1 MTAEQPYDTGLTDDR
16 RYRLLVSSI
25 TDYAIYMVDLTGK
38 VASWNAGA
46 ERFKGYTAE
55 EIVGQHFS
63 RFYGA
68 EDRAAGLP
76 QRALDA
82 AAREGRF
89 ETEGWRVRKDG
100 TRFWAHVVIDP
111 VRDERGA
118 LIGFAKVTRDWTER
132 MLAREELRRSE
143 EQFRRLVLGVTDYAI
158 YMLDPDGR
166 VASWNAGAETIKGYT
181 ATEIVGQH
189 FSRFYTDADRAQNA
203 PERGLATAALDGRFE
218 REGWRVRKDGTTFWA
233 HVVIDAIR
241 NEAGMLVGFAKVT
254 RDMTEKVKTQQALEQ
269 AQQALF
275 QSQKMDAIGQL
286 TGGVAH
292 DFNNLL
298 MAIIGSIELLKK
310 RIPEHP
316 KVTPLL
322 DNAMQGAKRGAA
334 LTQRLLAFARKQE
347 LNLRSIDLP
356 ALVRGMTDLL
366 RRTIGPLIVIEAR
379 MPDTLAAIQA
389 DANQLELALLNLTMN
404 ARDAMP
410 NGGTIVIAAREE
422 TVPDGGPAGPL
433 VPGRYVCL
441 SVTDSGEGMD
451 EATLKRAA
459 EPFFTTKGVGK
470 GTGLGLSMVHGLAEQ
485 SGGRLVLH
493 SKVGE
498 GTTAELWLPLADAVA
513 VHGDAA
519 SAGDAGAGSTRP
531 LTVLAVDDDRLVLM
545 NTVAMLEEM
554 GHTVLEAT
562 SGQQALDILRQHAT
576 LDLLITDEAMP
587 QMTGLQ
593 LAKTVRAE
601 RPGLPI
607 ILATGYAEV
616 PRDSTLPKLSKPF
629 FQEDLVRAVASAVR
643 QAAARQQG

>member
-1 MTAEQPYDTGLTDDR
+1 MAAEQPYDTALTEDR
-16 RYRLLVSSI
+16 RYRLLVNSI
-25 TDYAIYMVDLTGK
+25 TDYAIYMVDPTG
-38 VASWNAGA
+38 VVTSWNAGA
-46 ERFKGYTAE
+46 EQFTGYRADDIT
-55 EIVGQHFS
+55 GRPCS
-63 RFYGA
+63 LLYTP
-68 EDRAAGLP
+68 EDVAADLP
-76 QRALDA
+76 QRALATAERD
-82 AAREGRF
+82 GRF
-89 ETEGWRVRKDG
+89 EAESWSMRKDG
-100 TRFWAHVVIDP
+100 TRFWAHMVIEP
-111 VRDERGA
+111 IRDEAGA
-118 LIGFAKVTRDWTER
+118 LIGFAKVTRDLTER
-132 MLAREELRRSE
+132 MRTREDLRRSE

-158 YMLDPDGR
+158 YMIDPEGQ
-166 VASWNAGAETIKGYT
+166 VVSWNAGAEKIKGYT
-181 ATEIVGQH
+181 AEEIIGQH
-189 FSRFYTDADRAQNA
+189 FSRFYTEEDRAQHA

-254 RDMTEKVKTQQALEQ
+254 RDMTEKVKAQQALER

-322 DNAMQGAKRGAA
+322 DNAMQGARRGAA

-347 LNLRSIDLP
+347 LNLRGIDLP

-366 RRTIGPLIVIEAR
+366 RRTIGPQIMIEAR

-410 NGGTIVIAAREE
+410 NGGSIVIAAREE

-459 EPFFTTKGVGK
+459 EPFFTTKGIGK

-493 SKVGE
+493 SKIGE
-498 GTTAELWLPLADAVA
+498 GTTAELWLPLAEAVA
-513 VHGDAA
+513 VNGDAA
-519 SAGDAGAGSTRP
+519 AAGDAGTGATRP

-562 SGQQALDILRQHAT
+562 SGHQALEILRQHAT

-643 QAAARQQG
+643 QGVHQQG

>member
-1 MTAEQPYDTGLTDDR
+1 MAAERPLNSAMTEDR
-16 RYRLLVSSI
+16 RYRLMVDSI
-25 TDYAIYMVDLTGK
+25 TDYAIYMLDPAGTVI
-38 VASWNAGA
+38 SWNAGA
-46 ERFKGYTAE
+46 QRFKGYTAD
-55 EIVGQHFS
+55 EIIGQHFS
-63 RFYGA
+63 IFYPD
-68 EDRAAGLP
+68 EDRASGLP
-76 QRALDA
+76 QRALDTA
-82 AAREGRF
+82 MREGRF
-89 ETEGWRVRKDG
+89 EAEAWRVRKDG
-100 TRFWAHVVIDP
+100 SRFWAHVVIDP
-111 VRDERGA
+111 VRDESGD
-118 LIGFAKVTRDWTER
+118 LTGFAKITRDLTAR
-132 MLAREELRRSE
+132 MLAQEELRRSE
-143 EQFRRLVLGVTDYAI
+143 EQFRRLVLSVTDYAI
-158 YMLDPDGR
+158 YMLDPEGR
-166 VASWNAGAETIKGYT
+166 VASWNAGAAKIKGYS
-181 ATEIVGQH
+181 ADEIIGQH
-189 FSRFYTDADRAQNA
+189 VSRFYTDEDRAQNL
-203 PERGLATAALDGRFE
+203 PERGLANAALDGRFE

-241 NEAGMLVGFAKVT
+241 NEAGILVGFAKVT
-254 RDMTEKVKTQQALEQ
+254 RDMTERMQAQQALEQ

-322 DNAMQGAKRGAA
+322 DNAMQGARRGAA

-347 LNLRSIDLP
+347 LHLRSIDLP

-366 RRTIGPLIVIEAR
+366 RRTLGPSITIDTQL
-379 MPDTLAAIQA
+379 PDSLASIQA

-410 NGGTIVIAAREE
+410 QGGRIVIAAREE

-459 EPFFTTKGVGK
+459 EPFFTTKGIGK

-485 SGGRLVLH
+485 SGGRLVLK
-493 SKVGE
+493 SEQGK
-498 GTTAELWLPLADAVA
+498 GTTAELWLPLAQAA
-513 VHGDAA
+513 EAQTIAA
-519 SAGDAGAGSTRP
+519 SINVAAQTATRT

-562 SGQQALDILRQHAT
+562 SGPQALEILRQHAT
-576 LDLLITDEAMP
+576 IDLLITDEAMP

-593 LAKTVRAE
+593 LAKVVQAE

-616 PRDSTLPKLSKPF
+616 PRDAMLPKLSKPF
-629 FQEDLVRAVASAVR
+629 FQEDLARAVAAAVSP
-643 QAAARQQG
+643 QG

>member
-1 MTAEQPYDTGLTDDR
+1 MTADQPLNTAMTDDR
-16 RYRLLVSSI
+16 RYRLMVDSI
-25 TDYAIYMVDLTGK
+25 TDYAIYMLDTAGTV
-38 VASWNAGA
+38 VSWNPGA
-46 ERFKGYTAE
+46 RRFKGYTAE
-55 EIVGQHFS
+55 EIIGQNFS
-63 RFYGA
+63 RFYTE
-68 EDRAAGLP
+68 EDRATNLP
-76 QRALDA
+76 QRALNT
-82 AAREGRF
+82 ARTEGCF
-89 ETEGWRVRKDG
+89 EAEGWRMRKDG
-100 TRFWAHVVIDP
+100 SRFWAHVVIDP
-111 VRDERGA
+111 VRDETGA
-118 LIGFAKVTRDWTER
+118 LTGFAKITRDMTTR
-132 MLAREELRRSE
+132 MLAQEELRRSE

-166 VASWNAGAETIKGYT
+166 VESWNAGAEKIKGYT
-181 ATEIVGQH
+181 ADEIIGAH
-189 FSRFYTDADRAQNA
+189 FSRFYTDEDRAQNL

-218 REGWRVRKDGTTFWA
+218 REGWRVRKDGTQFWA

-316 KVTPLL
+316 RVTPLL

-334 LTQRLLAFARKQE
+334 LTQRLLAFARKQD

-366 RRTIGPLIVIEAR
+366 RRTLGPSITIDTQL
-379 MPDTLAAIQA
+379 PDTLASIQA

-410 NGGTIVIAAREE
+410 RGGSIVITAREE
-422 TVPDGGPAGPL
+422 TVADDAPAGLL

-441 SVTDSGEGMD
+441 SVADSGEGMD

-485 SGGRLVLH
+485 SGGRLVLK
-493 SKVGE
+493 SEKGK
-498 GTTAELWLPLADAVA
+498 GTIAELWLPLAQTTRPDSE
-513 VHGDAA
+513 AA
-519 SAGDAGAGSTRP
+519 PADNAAQAATRP

-562 SGQQALDILRQHAT
+562 SGPQALEILRRHAMV
-576 LDLLITDEAMP
+576 DLLITDEAMP

-593 LAKTVRAE
+593 LAKTVRTV
-601 RPGLPI
+601 RPDLPI

-616 PRDSTLPKLSKPF
+616 PRDSMLPKLSKPF
-629 FQEDLVRAVASAVR
+629 FQEDLARAVAAAVS
-643 QAAARQQG
+643 

>member
-1 MTAEQPYDTGLTDDR
+1 
-16 RYRLLVSSI
+16 
-25 TDYAIYMVDLTGK
+25 
-38 VASWNAGA
+38 WNAGA
-46 ERFKGYTAE
+46 
-55 EIVGQHFS
+55 
-63 RFYGA
+63 
-68 EDRAAGLP
+68 
-76 QRALDA
+76 
-82 AAREGRF
+82 
-89 ETEGWRVRKDG
+89 
-100 TRFWAHVVIDP
+100 
-111 VRDERGA
+111 
-118 LIGFAKVTRDWTER
+118 AK
-132 MLAREELRRSE
+132 
-143 EQFRRLVLGVTDYAI
+143 
-158 YMLDPDGR
+158 
-166 VASWNAGAETIKGYT
+166 IKGYT
-181 ATEIVGQH
+181 ADEIIGQH
-189 FSRFYTDADRAQNA
+189 VSRFYTEEDRAQNL

-254 RDMTEKVKTQQALEQ
+254 RDMTERMQTQQALEQ

-316 KVTPLL
+316 RVTPLL
-322 DNAMQGAKRGAA
+322 DNAMQGARRGAA

-366 RRTIGPLIVIEAR
+366 RRTLGPLITIDTQL
-379 MPDTLAAIQA
+379 PDSLASIQA

-410 NGGTIVIAAREE
+410 QGGSIVIAAREE

-459 EPFFTTKGVGK
+459 EPFFTTKGIGK

-485 SGGRLVLH
+485 SGGRLVLT
-493 SKVGE
+493 SETGK
-498 GTTAELWLPLADAVA
+498 GTTAELWLPLAQAAEAQTVA
-513 VHGDAA
+513 APADVAA
-519 SAGDAGAGSTRP
+519 QTATRT

-554 GHTVLEAT
+554 GHSVLEAT
-562 SGQQALDILRQHAT
+562 SGPQALEILRQHAT
-576 LDLLITDEAMP
+576 IDLLITDEAMP

-593 LAKTVRAE
+593 LAKVVQAE

-616 PRDSTLPKLSKPF
+616 PRDAMLPKLSKPF
-629 FQEDLVRAVASAVR
+629 FQEDLARAVAGAM
-643 QAAARQQG
+643 QHKG

>member
-1 MTAEQPYDTGLTDDR
+1 MTADLPLKTAITDDR
-16 RYRLLVSSI
+16 RYRLMVDSI
-25 TDYAIYMVDLTGK
+25 TDYAIYMLDTTGT
-38 VASWNAGA
+38 VVSWNAGA
-46 ERFKGYTAE
+46 QRFKGYTAD
-55 EIVGQHFS
+55 EIIGQHFS
-63 RFYGA
+63 RFYTE
-68 EDRAAGLP
+68 EDRATHLP
-76 QRALDA
+76 QRALKTA
-82 AAREGRF
+82 ETEGRF
-89 ETEGWRVRKDG
+89 EAEGWRLRKDG
-100 TRFWAHVVIDP
+100 SLFWAHVVIDP
-111 VRDERGA
+111 IHDDAGG
-118 LIGFAKVTRDWTER
+118 LTGFAKITRDLTAR
-132 MLAREELRRSE
+132 MLAQEELRRSE
-143 EQFRRLVLGVTDYAI
+143 EQFRRLVLSVTDYAI

-166 VASWNAGAETIKGYT
+166 VESWNAGAEKIKGYT
-181 ATEIVGQH
+181 ADEIIGAH
-189 FSRFYTDADRAQNA
+189 FSRFYTDEDRAQNL

-218 REGWRVRKDGTTFWA
+218 KEGWRVRKDGTLFWA

-254 RDMTEKVKTQQALEQ
+254 RDMTDKVKTQQALER

-316 KVTPLL
+316 RVTPLL
-322 DNAMQGAKRGAA
+322 ENAMQGARRGAA
-334 LTQRLLAFARKQE
+334 LTQRLLAFARKQD

-366 RRTIGPLIVIEAR
+366 RRTLGPSITIDTQLPE
-379 MPDTLAAIQA
+379 TLASIQA

-410 NGGTIVIAAREE
+410 QGGSIVIAAREE
-422 TVPDGGPAGPL
+422 TVPDGAPAGLL

-441 SVTDSGEGMD
+441 SVADSGEGMD

-459 EPFFTTKGVGK
+459 EPFFTTKGIGK

-485 SGGRLVLH
+485 SGGRLVLK
-493 SKVGE
+493 SETDK
-498 GTTAELWLPLADAVA
+498 GTTAELWLPLAHATAVRNE
-513 VHGDAA
+513 A
-519 SAGDAGAGSTRP
+519 SPAGAAQSATRP

-562 SGQQALDILRQHAT
+562 SGPQALEILRQHAT
-576 LDLLITDEAMP
+576 VDLLITDEAMP

-593 LAKTVRAE
+593 LAKTVRIE
-601 RPGLPI
+601 RPNLPI

-616 PRDSTLPKLSKPF
+616 PRDAMLPKLSKPF
-629 FQEDLVRAVASAVR
+629 FQEDLARAVAAAVS
-643 QAAARQQG
+643 